1 MCDRPEDHTKLND
14 FFAMVDIDHGTP
26 DDLDI
31 PTQVKVNWSRWAHE
45 RTINAGYDAEDSH
58 KWLLERDLDWKI
70 IAKGNPP
77 PLLRCHFTTLDGLFP
92 QNWPEPD
99 EDSDEAVRESHVVAA
114 LIMDDYDNQ

>member
-1 MCDRPEDHTKLND
+1 
-14 FFAMVDIDHGTP
+14 MVTRAH
-26 DDLDI
+26 DLHVDSLC
-31 PTQVKVNWSRWAHE
+31 V
-45 RTINAGYDAEDSH
+45 EDSH

-77 PLLRCHFTTLDGLFP
+77 PRVLLRCQFTTPDGLFP

-99 EDSDEAVRESHVVAA
+99 EDPNEAGRESHLVAA